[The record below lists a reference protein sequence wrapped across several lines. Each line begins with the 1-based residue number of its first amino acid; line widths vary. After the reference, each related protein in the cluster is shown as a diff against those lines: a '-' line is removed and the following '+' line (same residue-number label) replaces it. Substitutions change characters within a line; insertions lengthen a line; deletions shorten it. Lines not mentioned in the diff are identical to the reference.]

1 MNEHA
6 YAFQICAPGTR
17 DVAVVKSNHEGLPA
31 RFQRAGLR
39 GSRGSLDR
47 YGGLPE
53 ANQRDADREG
63 QMRRNTGNATNQRDG
78 FIPMPRKKNAQ
89 NRRERIRPYKD
100 TDQGEEM
107 QWWANGEP
115 V

>member
-1 MNEHA
+1 MTMNEHA
-6 YAFQICAPGTR
+6 YAFQISAPGIR

-53 ANQRDADREG
+53 ARQKKRY
-63 QMRRNTGNATNQRDG
+63 Q
-78 FIPMPRKKNAQ
+78 RKKNAQ

>member
-63 QMRRNTGNATNQRDG
+63 QMRRNTGNATNQRDADRDADL
-78 FIPMPRKKNAQ
+78 MERRLQ
-89 NRRERIRPYKD
+89 NHNTKTRSI
-100 TDQGEEM
+100 TCQ
-107 QWWANGEP
+107 N
-115 V
+115 

>member
-6 YAFQICAPGTR
+6 YAFQISAPGTR
-17 DVAVVKSNHEGLPA
+17 DVAVVKSNQEGLPA

-39 GSRGSLDR
+39 GTAEGSLDR

-63 QMRRNTGNATNQRDG
+63 QMRRNTGNATNQRDADRDADL
-78 FIPMPRKKNAQ
+78 MERRLQ
-89 NRRERIRPYKD
+89 NHNTKTRSI
-100 TDQGEEM
+100 TCQ
-107 QWWANGEP
+107 N
-115 V
+115 